1 MSDPSHDTYE
11 PIREQHTIMVPAPRN
26 DLWGILRDNTGT
38 LTWIALLFAGFA
50 GLVIAWERKANRT
63 EVQALQKRVLKLE
76 TDVAILRT
84 TVQHLRERRRKP

>member
-38 LTWIALLFAGFA
+38 LTWIAMLFIGFA

-63 EVQALQKRVLKLE
+63 EVQALQKRVLQTEKEL
-76 TDVAILRT
+76 VILKT
-84 TVQHLRERRRKP
+84 TLQHLKERGRK

>member
-11 PIREQHTIMVPAPRN
+11 PLREQHTIMVPAPRN

-63 EVQALQKRVLKLE
+63 EVQALQQRVLKAE
-76 TDVAILRT
+76 KEIVILKT
-84 TVQHLRERRRKP
+84 ILKHRRRK